1 MKKVKVKI
9 PAKIN
14 LTLDVFEKSGGFH
27 EINSLVASIN
37 VFDEITLKKRN
48 DKKVTFKNEGVSFSE
63 KDENNNAVKSVKA
76 VMEKYSLFGADIKIK
91 RGIPIGAGLGSSSA
105 DIAGTLLA
113 MQKLY
118 GTGEVLS
125 IASAL
130 GSDVT
135 YMMQGGY
142 AVLKGKG
149 DSVEKVNSKA
159 KLYLLILPEEKGV
172 SAGECYKKFD
182 ELNVKTAQKTEK
194 AKLALE
200 SEDINELGRNL
211 SNDLYIPA
219 KTLVPEIENNLEEL
233 KKYSFAVMTGSGS
246 CTYAVF
252 ATKKERNVCYKKL
265 KHKFKGRLIK
275 AQTII

>member
-1 MKKVKVKI
+1 MKKVKLKI

-14 LTLDVFEKSGGFH
+14 LTLDVLEKSGGFH
-27 EINSLVASIN
+27 NINSLVASIN

-48 DKKVTFKNEGVSFSE
+48 DRNVTFKNKGVDFCE
-63 KDENNNAVKSVKA
+63 KDENNNAVKSAKA
-76 VMEKYSLFGADIKIK
+76 VMEKYSLLGADIKIK

-105 DIAGTLLA
+105 DIAGVLLA

-118 GTGEVLS
+118 RTGEVSS
-125 IASAL
+125 IAGAL

-149 DSVEKVNSKA
+149 DEVEKVNAKT
-159 KLYLLILPEEKGV
+159 KLYLVLLTEEKGV

-182 ELNVKTAQKTEK
+182 ELNIKTTLSTEK
-194 AKLALE
+194 AQTALIKG
-200 SEDINELGRNL
+200 DINEIGKNL

-219 KTLVPEIENNLEEL
+219 KTLVPNIENNLEEL
-233 KKYSFAVMTGSGS
+233 KKYSYAVMTGSGS
-246 CTYAVF
+246 CSYAVF
-252 ATKKERNVCYKKL
+252 GTKKERNACYKKL
-265 KHKFKGRLIK
+265 KEKYHGRLVK

>member
-1 MKKVKVKI
+1 MKKVKLKI

-27 EINSLVASIN
+27 NLNSLVASIN
-37 VFDEITLKKRN
+37 VFDEITLTKRN
-48 DKKVTFKNEGVSFSE
+48 DKKITFKNEGVSFCE
-63 KDENNNAVKSVKA
+63 KDENNNAVKGAKA
-76 VMEKYSLFGADIKIK
+76 VMEKYSLLGVDIKIK

-105 DIAGTLLA
+105 DIAGVLLA

-118 GTGEVLS
+118 RTGEVLS
-125 IASAL
+125 VASLL

-142 AVLKGKG
+142 AFLEGKG
-149 DSVEKVNSKA
+149 DSVEKVNSKT
-159 KLYLLILPEEKGV
+159 KLYVLLLTEEKGV

-182 ELNVKTAQKTEK
+182 ELNVKTTLATEK
-194 AKLALE
+194 AKTALE
-200 SEDINELGRNL
+200 SANINELGKNL

-252 ATKKERNVCYKKL
+252 DTKKERNACYKKL
-265 KHKFKGRLIK
+265 KEKYKDRLIK

>member
-1 MKKVKVKI
+1 MKKVKLKI

-27 EINSLVASIN
+27 NINSLVASIN

-48 DKKVTFKNEGVSFSE
+48 DRNVTFKNKGVDFCE
-63 KDENNNAVKSVKA
+63 KDENNNAVKSAKA
-76 VMEKYSLFGADIKIK
+76 VMEKYSLLGADIKIK

-105 DIAGTLLA
+105 DIAGVLRA

-118 GTGEVLS
+118 RTGEVSS
-125 IASAL
+125 IAGAL

-149 DSVEKVNSKA
+149 DEVEKVNAKT
-159 KLYLLILPEEKGV
+159 KLYLVLLTEEKGV

-182 ELNVKTAQKTEK
+182 ELNIKTTLSTEK
-194 AKLALE
+194 AQTALIKG
-200 SEDINELGRNL
+200 DINEIGKNL

-219 KTLVPEIENNLEEL
+219 KTLALEIENNLEEL
-233 KKYSFAVMTGSGS
+233 KKYSYAVMTGSGS

-252 ATKKERNVCYKKL
+252 GTKKERNACYKKL
-265 KHKFKGRLIK
+265 KEKYHGRLIK